1 MSQKVL
7 ISVFRNEDDVLKA
20 TAAARKQGLDIVD
33 VYTPYAVHGL
43 DRAMGLPPSRLP
55 WVTFILGLTGA
66 LTMTIFQYWAS
77 AVDWPINVGGKPWHS
92 WPAFAPVIFEVTVLL
107 GGVGTVLF
115 FLFWAGLRPGNQSP
129 VGDLRVTDDRFA
141 LVLGQGAGSNRGA
154 AETLLR
160 TFHPIAIEERTIA

>member
-1 MSQKVL
+1 
-7 ISVFRNEDDVLKA
+7 
-20 TAAARKQGLDIVD
+20 
-33 VYTPYAVHGL
+33 
-43 DRAMGLPPSRLP
+43 MGLPPSRLP

-141 LVLGQGAGSNRGA
+141 LVLGQQGAGSNRGA
-154 AETLLR
+154 VETLLK